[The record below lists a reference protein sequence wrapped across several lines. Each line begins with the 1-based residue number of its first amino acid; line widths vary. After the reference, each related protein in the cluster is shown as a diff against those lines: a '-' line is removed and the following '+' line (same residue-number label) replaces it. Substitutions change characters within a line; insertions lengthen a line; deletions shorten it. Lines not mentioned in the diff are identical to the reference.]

1 MIRQSIIKK
10 IKFTTIENQYS
21 FLLKRILQIAQ
32 LAIFFVMFFFCILKK
47 YTFRIEKS
55 VKKMNNVSI
64 EVEAIDIYFLNA
76 INKYDV
82 VVYLIYL
89 INKYYSKTKR
99 KINKQTQK
107 WIY

>member
-1 MIRQSIIKK
+1 
-10 IKFTTIENQYS
+10 
-21 FLLKRILQIAQ
+21 
-32 LAIFFVMFFFCILKK
+32 
-47 YTFRIEKS
+47 
-55 VKKMNNVSI
+55 MNNVSI

-89 INKYYSKTKR
+89 INKYYSKMKR
-99 KINKQTQK
+99 KINNQTQK